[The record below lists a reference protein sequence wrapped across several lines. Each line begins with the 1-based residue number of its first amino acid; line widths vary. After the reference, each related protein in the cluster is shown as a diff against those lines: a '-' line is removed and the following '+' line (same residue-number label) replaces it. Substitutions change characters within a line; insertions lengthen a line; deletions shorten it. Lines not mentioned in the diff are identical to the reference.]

1 MKVMVFCSSFSICIQ
16 DKKELLEQPIDN
28 KGLKDVCEVYDVS
41 NESNF
46 FVMEYINSRLFQ
58 IIHCITKN
66 ESLDG

>member
-46 FVMEYINSRLFQ
+46 L
-58 IIHCITKN
+58 
-66 ESLDG
+66 